1 MRLGALEI
9 GLSVVLSLRMSL
21 VLSFLT
27 GNFEFGRLHAAPLW
41 FGVLME
47 YDNRKGRRN
56 ASVNE
61 LNIAGNIIRLRHERK
76 VTQKE
81 LADFIG
87 VTKASVSKWESGKS
101 IPDVLLLPQIAAFF
115 DVTVDELMGYQ
126 VRLSR
131 EQIQK
136 IYGDLCTV
144 FVEQPF
150 EAAIYEARMYVRRY
164 YSCYP
169 FLLQMGVLYLN
180 HAGMAG
186 TKDACRQVLEES
198 VRFMNH
204 IIDRCTDASVCEDAL
219 SMKAMLYLQMGKTK
233 AALALLEDVAD
244 PSRISSQNDMMLAQ
258 AYWQAGEIENAKSHV
273 QIRIYTHLLSMISGE
288 ILFLALHESELERCE
303 ETIRRVKGMIELYQ
317 LKQLHPNLAAQ
328 FYYQAAL
335 VYGANGKSEEALA
348 ELKEFAGCV
357 CTIFDARQRLL
368 HGDKYFDRLDEWID
382 RLPLGD
388 MAPRDLS
395 LARQGT
401 LQALSHP
408 AFAAIKSRDEF
419 QNIYTQIAE
428 G

>member
-1 MRLGALEI
+1 M
-9 GLSVVLSLRMSL
+9 
-21 VLSFLT
+21 
-27 GNFEFGRLHAAPLW
+27 
-41 FGVLME
+41 
-47 YDNRKGRRN
+47 
-56 ASVNE
+56 NE

-219 SMKAMLYLQMGKTK
+219 SMKAMLYLQLGKTK

-258 AYWQAGEIENAKSHV
+258 AYWQAGEIENAKSYV

-288 ILFLALHESELERCE
+288 ILFLALQESELERCE

-317 LKQLHPNLAAQ
+317 LNQLHPNLAAQ